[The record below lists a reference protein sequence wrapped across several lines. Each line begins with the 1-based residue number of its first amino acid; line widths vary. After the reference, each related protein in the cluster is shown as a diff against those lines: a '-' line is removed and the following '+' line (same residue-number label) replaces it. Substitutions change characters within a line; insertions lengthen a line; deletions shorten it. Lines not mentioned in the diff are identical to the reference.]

1 MAVKIIGAEKY
12 TPAEELNLPEGT
24 LLLSINGETI
34 SDVLD
39 YGFYSAAQELDLTFQ
54 LPDGTIQEAHVS
66 KGEYDHLGLESDSFL
81 MDNEH
86 ACRNSC
92 IFCFIDQNPKGMRRS
107 IYFKDDDE
115 RMSFL
120 FGSYVT
126 LTNLSD
132 HDVDRIIKMKISPV
146 NISVHT
152 TNPELRNKML
162 GNRFAGRSLKY
173 LYQLAES
180 GVSIN
185 CQIVLCRD
193 WNDGE
198 ELKRTLEDLIKLCPQ
213 VGSIAV
219 VPVGLTSHREGL
231 TQLRPFDKESAI
243 EILDIIRPIAERCRE
258 KYGTDIV
265 FASDEFYLLSDEPM
279 PAPEQYGE
287 YLQIENGVGM
297 CTQFEDEFRTALDM
311 EDPDDDIHEVDIAT
325 GYAAKALMEHLGEL
339 AVEKFPNMHVRVHAI
354 RNDFYGPSITVAG
367 LLTAQDILA
376 QLKDVELKADFLCMT
391 EAVLRRD
398 NDRFLDDVTREEFEE
413 KLGKPLRLTNDG
425 MDLLDAMLGRFEGG
439 FEI

>member
-1 MAVKIIGAEKY
+1 MSVKIIGAEKY
-12 TPAEELNLPEGT
+12 SPAEELNLPEGT
-24 LLLSINGETI
+24 LLLSINGEAI

-39 YGFYSAAQELDLTFQ
+39 YGFYSTAKELDLVFQ
-54 LPDGTIQEAHVS
+54 LPDGEVQTAHVS
-66 KGEYDHLGLESDSFL
+66 KGEYEQLGLESDSFL
-81 MDNEH
+81 MDKEH
-86 ACRNSC
+86 ACQNRC
-92 IFCFIDQNPKGMRRS
+92 IFCFVDQNPEGMRKS

-132 HDVDRIIKMKISPV
+132 HDVERIIKMKISPV

-198 ELKRTLEDLIKLCPQ
+198 ELKSTLEDLIKLCPS

-219 VPVGLTSHREGL
+219 VPVGLTAHREGL
-231 TQLRPFDKESAI
+231 TVLRPFDKESARATL
-243 EILDIIRPIAERCRE
+243 EIIKPFAARCRE
-258 KYGTDIV
+258 KYGNDIV
-265 FASDEFYLLSDEPM
+265 FASDEFYLMADEPM
-279 PAPEQYGE
+279 LSPEEYGG

-297 CTQFEDEFRTALDM
+297 CTQLEDEFRSALNL
-311 EDPDDDIHEVDIAT
+311 EEPDDDIHEVDIAT
-325 GYAAKALMEHLGEL
+325 GYAASALMEHLGEL
-339 AVEKFPNMHVRVHAI
+339 AVTKFPNLRCRVHTI

-425 MDLLDAMLGRFEGG
+425 MDLLDAMLGRF
-439 FEI
+439 

>member
-1 MAVKIIGAEKY
+1 MAVKIIGAEKFS
-12 TPAEELNLPEGT
+12 PAEELNLPEGT
-24 LLLSINGETI
+24 LLLSINGEAI

-39 YGFYSAAQELDLTFQ
+39 YGFYSSAKELDLKFQ
-54 LPDGTIQEAHVS
+54 LPDGTIQDAHIS
-66 KGEYDHLGLESDSFL
+66 KGEYEQLGLKSDSFL
-81 MDNEH
+81 MDKEH
-86 ACRNSC
+86 SCRNRC

-132 HDVDRIIKMKISPV
+132 HDVERIIKMKISPV

-173 LYQLAES
+173 LYRLAEA

-198 ELKRTLEDLIKLCPQ
+198 ELKHTLDDLVKLCPT

-231 TQLRPFDKESAI
+231 TELKPFDKKSAKETL
-243 EILDIIRPIAERCRE
+243 EIIKPIAMECRQ
-258 KYGTDIV
+258 KYGNDVV
-265 FASDEFYLLSDEPM
+265 FASDEFYLLAEEPM
-279 PAPEQYGE
+279 LDPEDYGE

-297 CTQFEDEFRTALDM
+297 CTQLEDEFRSALRL
-311 EDPDDDIHEVDIAT
+311 EDPDDEVHEVDIAT
-325 GYAAKALMEHLGEL
+325 GYAAKALMEHLGDL
-339 AVEKFPNMHVRVHAI
+339 AKKKYPNMHVRVHAI

-376 QLKDVELKADFLCMT
+376 QMEEVEIKADFLCMT

-398 NDRFLDDVTREEFEE
+398 NDRFLDDVTREEFED

-425 MDLLDAMLGRFEGG
+425 MDLLDAMLGRF
-439 FEI
+439 

>member
-1 MAVKIIGAEKY
+1 MAVKIIGAEKDS
-12 TPAEELNLPEGT
+12 PAEALQLPVGT
-24 LLLSINGETI
+24 LLLSINGEEI

-39 YGFYSAAQELDLTFQ
+39 YGFYSSAKELDLVFQ
-54 LPDGTIQEAHVS
+54 LPDGSKQETHVS
-66 KGEYDHLGLESDSFL
+66 KDEYSQLDLESDSFL
-81 MDNEH
+81 MDKEH
-86 ACRNSC
+86 SCRNRC

-132 HDVDRIIKMKISPV
+132 HDVERIIKMKISPV

-152 TNPELRNKML
+152 TNPELRNRML

-173 LYQLAES
+173 LYQLAEA

-198 ELKRTLEDLIKLCPQ
+198 ELKSTLSDLVELCPA
-213 VGSIAV
+213 VGSVAV

-231 TQLRPFDKESAI
+231 TQVRAFDKESAKETI
-243 EILDIIRPIAERCRE
+243 EIIRPFAEKCRAL
-258 KYGTDIV
+258 YGNDV
-265 FASDEFYLLSDEPM
+265 VYASDEFYLLAEEPM
-279 PAPEQYGE
+279 LSPEEYGE

-297 CTQFEDEFRTALDM
+297 CTQLEDEFISALRL
-311 EDPDDDIHEVDIAT
+311 EDPNDSIYEIDIAT
-325 GYAAKALMEHLGEL
+325 GYAAKDLMKHLGEL
-339 AVEKFPNMHVRVHAI
+339 AQRKFPNMHVHVHAI
-354 RNDFYGPSITVAG
+354 RNDFYGPTITVAG

-376 QLKDVELKADFLCMT
+376 QLKDVDLRGEYLCMT

-398 NDRFLDDVTREEFEE
+398 NDRFLDDITRSEFEE
-413 KLGKPLRLTNDG
+413 RLGKPLRLISDG
-425 MDLLDAMLGRFEGG
+425 FDLMDAMLGR
-439 FEI
+439 

>member
-1 MAVKIIGAEKY
+1 MAVKIIGAEKFS
-12 TPAEELNLPEGT
+12 PAEELNLPEGT
-24 LLLSINGETI
+24 LLLSINGEAI

-39 YGFYSAAQELDLTFQ
+39 YGFYSSAKELDLKFQ
-54 LPDGTIQEAHVS
+54 LPDGTIQDAHIS
-66 KGEYDHLGLESDSFL
+66 KGEYEQLGLESDSFL
-81 MDNEH
+81 MDKEH
-86 ACRNSC
+86 SCRNRC

-132 HDVDRIIKMKISPV
+132 HDVERIIKMKISPV

-162 GNRFAGRSLKY
+162 GNRFAGSSLKY
-173 LYQLAES
+173 LYRLAEA

-198 ELKRTLEDLIKLCPQ
+198 ELKHTLDDLVKLCPT

-231 TQLRPFDKESAI
+231 TELKPFDKKSAKETL
-243 EILDIIRPIAERCRE
+243 EIIKPIAMECRQ
-258 KYGTDIV
+258 KYGNDVV
-265 FASDEFYLLSDEPM
+265 FASDEFYLLAEEPM
-279 PAPEQYGE
+279 LDPEDYGE

-297 CTQFEDEFRTALDM
+297 CTQLEDEFRSALRL
-311 EDPDDDIHEVDIAT
+311 EDPDDEVHEVDIAT
-325 GYAAKALMEHLGEL
+325 GYAAKALMEHLGDL
-339 AVEKFPNMHVRVHAI
+339 AKKKYPNMHVRVHAI

-376 QLKDVELKADFLCMT
+376 QMKEVEIKADFLCMT

-398 NDRFLDDVTREEFEE
+398 NDRFLDDVTREEFEDT
-413 KLGKPLRLTNDG
+413 LGKPLRLTNDG
-425 MDLLDAMLGRFEGG
+425 MDLLDAMLGRF
-439 FEI
+439 